1 MSERPLEISLR
12 DLSRSPGSMRDYE
25 LVWEV
30 PEDLGTSIMR
40 VAPGSELPID
50 VAITSVDDGV
60 LVRVHADVDLEG
72 ECVRCLDEVH
82 RHHSVDIDELFFEPK
97 AAQRLRQENDE
108 EADDFLTI
116 SAKDTIDIESIV
128 RDGIVTLM
136 EDRPLCK
143 PDCQGLCP
151 GCGEKW
157 EDLPEDHEHVVID
170 PRLAGLAGLF
180 DQLSHRD
187 EN

>member
-1 MSERPLEISLR
+1 
-12 DLSRSPGSMRDYE
+12 
-25 LVWEV
+25 
-30 PEDLGTSIMR
+30 MR
-40 VAPGSELPID
+40 VAPGSELPIN
-50 VAITSVDDGV
+50 VAVTSVDDGV
-60 LVRVHADVDLEG
+60 LVHAHTDVDIEG

-82 RHHSVDIDELFFEPK
+82 RQRSVDIDELFFEPK
-97 AAQRLRQENDE
+97 AAQRLRDDQDE

-116 SAKDTIDIESIV
+116 SSKDTIDIESIL

-180 DQLSHRD
+180 DQLSQED
-187 EN
+187 DN

>member
-1 MSERPLEISLR
+1 MNERPLEISLR

-25 LVWEV
+25 LMWEV

-82 RHHSVDIDELFFEPK
+82 RHHSVDIDEL
-97 AAQRLRQENDE
+97 L
-108 EADDFLTI
+108 
-116 SAKDTIDIESIV
+116 
-128 RDGIVTLM
+128 

>member
-1 MSERPLEISLR
+1 MS
-12 DLSRSPGSMRDYE
+12 M
-25 LVWEV
+25 
-30 PEDLGTSIMR
+30 
-40 VAPGSELPID
+40 
-50 VAITSVDDGV
+50 
-60 LVRVHADVDLEG
+60 
-72 ECVRCLDEVH
+72 
-82 RHHSVDIDELFFEPK
+82 K
-97 AAQRLRQENDE
+97 AAQRLRSEEDE
-108 EADDFLTI
+108 EAEDFQTI
-116 SAKDTIDIESIV
+116 SARDTVDIEGIV

-170 PRLAGLAGLF
+170 PRLAGLSGLL
-180 DQLSHRD
+180 DQLTARD